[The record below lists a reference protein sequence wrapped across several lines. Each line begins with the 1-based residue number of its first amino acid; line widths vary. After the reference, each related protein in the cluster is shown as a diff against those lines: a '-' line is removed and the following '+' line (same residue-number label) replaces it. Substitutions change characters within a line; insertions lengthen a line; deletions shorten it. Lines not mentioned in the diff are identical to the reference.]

1 MEAAGPG
8 KRNLKGE
15 VKENV
20 LGYFSQTTVH
30 GFRYVVQGRN
40 IFERVIWILFILF
53 GFMYSSKTVWDAWV
67 YWDTHPVE
75 TTIDQVSVP
84 VQELPFPAITVCDT
98 QSLQMP
104 RRNRWMFLETLL
116 NSVEVINPQQLID
129 GMTPSKYTLYQLC
142 MELYLFY

>member
-1 MEAAGPG
+1 MEVEGLG

-53 GFMYSSKTVWDAWV
+53 GFMYSSKTVYDAWV
-67 YWDTHPVE
+67 HWETHPVE

-84 VQELPFPAITVCDT
+84 VQELPFPAITICDT

-116 NSVEVINPQQLID
+116 NSVEVVNPQQLID
-129 GMTPSKYTLYQLC
+129 GMTPGKYKEYFRNNDV
-142 MELYLFY
+142 YVF